1 MIAVQIIC
9 YIGPLACGLI
19 SAKMITHWKNWHFIN
34 KMLTIY
40 FILQAF
46 FSTGIIFLYFEII
59 ISDGFSQHQVKL
71 CRLYLPVWIIYQHI
85 SINGNLGMV
94 FCRFIY
100 VVYAQKLLA
109 AGSRIF
115 HFVLCVGIIVWTV
128 QFW

>member
-1 MIAVQIIC
+1 MWTYFC
-9 YIGPLACGLI
+9 KNDNTLEKLAFHQQDANNI
-19 SAKMITHWKNWHFIN
+19 FHSASI
-34 KMLTIY
+34 
-40 FILQAF
+40 

-59 ISDGFSQHQVKL
+59 ISDGYSHHQVKL